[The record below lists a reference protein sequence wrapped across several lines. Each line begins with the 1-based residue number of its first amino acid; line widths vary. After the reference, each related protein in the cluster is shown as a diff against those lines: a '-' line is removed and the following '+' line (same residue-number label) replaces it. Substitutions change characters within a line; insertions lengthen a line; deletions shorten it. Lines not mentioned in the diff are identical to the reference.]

1 MENTSIS
8 VADERKI
15 EITDRTAESLSLGAV
30 LLGWMT
36 IIFAFALLKVYPM
49 AGMVLSVVFFCGF
62 GFLIVALTSWKK
74 GNEFGLFA
82 FGMIAVFAWS
92 FVALNIL
99 PATGLVSPPTSAEV
113 ATFMISFALFV
124 AMFCIITTFFPVR
137 LLTIVIGL
145 ASLMFM
151 LVGIHT
157 LYSDAA
163 LGTAIGVL
171 AVIVG
176 VLSSYL
182 SVASVIN
189 GCARK
194 QMCPLLMKKV

>member
-15 EITDRTAESLSLGAV
+15 EITDRTAESLSLGSA

-36 IIFAFALLKVYPM
+36 IIFAFALLEIYPI
-49 AGMVLSVVFFCGF
+49 GDMVVSVVFFCGF
-62 GFLIVALTSWKK
+62 GFLMVAMTSWKK
-74 GNEFGLFA
+74 GNEFGVYS
-82 FGMIAVFAWS
+82 FGMIAIFCWAFA
-92 FVALNIL
+92 ALNIL

-113 ATFMISFALFV
+113 ATFMITFALFV
-124 AMFCIITTFFPVR
+124 AMFCLMTTFFPVR

-176 VLSSYL
+176 ILASYL
-182 SVASVIN
+182 SVASVVN

-194 QMCPLLMKKV
+194 QLCPLLMKKV

>member
-1 MENTSIS
+1 MENASIS
-8 VADERKI
+8 VADERKF
-15 EITDRTAESLSLGAV
+15 EITDTSADSLSLGSA
-30 LLGWMT
+30 LLGWLT
-36 IIFAFALLKVYPM
+36 IVFAFASLNYYPVS
-49 AGMVLSVVFFCGF
+49 GMVLSVVFFCGF

-82 FGMIAVFAWS
+82 FGMIMVFAWS

-99 PATGLVSPPTSAEV
+99 PATGLVSPPTPAEF

-124 AMFCIITTFFPVR
+124 AMLAIITTFFPVR
-137 LLTIVIGL
+137 LLTIIIGL
-145 ASLMFM
+145 ASAMFM
-151 LVGIHT
+151 MVGIHALATDAT
-157 LYSDAA
+157 LLS
-163 LGTAIGVL
+163 AIGVL

-176 VLSSYL
+176 VLAFYL

-194 QMCPLLMKKV
+194 QVCPILIKKS